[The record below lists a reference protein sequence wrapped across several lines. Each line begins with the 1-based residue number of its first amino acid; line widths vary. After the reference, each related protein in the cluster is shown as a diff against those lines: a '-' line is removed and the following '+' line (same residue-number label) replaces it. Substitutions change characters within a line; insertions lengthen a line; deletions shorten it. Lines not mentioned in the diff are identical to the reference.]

1 MGRDLVK
8 VVTKVD
14 EHLRI
19 VRLGGN
25 VNANSYLIN
34 DHFDNFVGVLRGSG
48 LFQNVEVVESASRRL
63 REKRIFSF
71 C

>member
-34 DHFDNFVGVLRGSG
+34 DHFDNFVGVLKSSD
-48 LFQNVEVVESASRRL
+48 LFQNIEIVKLSHVVDEEEYSV
-63 REKRIFSF
+63 FH
-71 C
+71 